1 MNGNITS
8 QGASSLRGK
17 NVYIYRF
24 FLSFMSWYVI
34 TTPRHQEKI
43 VKQVLDKYPVKG
55 IYGGVKIISFVP
67 SCPFT
72 R

>member
-1 MNGNITS
+1 MNGNVTS
-8 QGASSLRGK
+8 QGVSSLRGRI
-17 NVYIYRF
+17 VYPPVPF
-24 FLSFMSWYVI
+24 CSFMSWYVI
-34 TTPRHQEKI
+34 ATPRHQEKV